1 MSLANKNVLLGV
13 TGSIAAYKSA
23 DLVRRLRDAGAAVEV
38 VLTRAGAEF
47 ITPLTLQALSGRP
60 VHTRHLDP
68 DAEAAFGHIDLARWA
83 DLVLIAPASANCLAK
98 LANGVADDLLTTLC
112 LASDAPLALAPAM
125 NRVMWAHPATQD
137 NIETLKQRG
146 AHLFGPDSG
155 DQACGET
162 GPGRMLEPDDIC
174 ALAGALFETGRLA
187 GKRVLIT
194 AGPTRE
200 ALDPVRYL
208 TNRSSGKM
216 GYALANAA
224 AEAGAQVTLV
234 SGPVERLLHGAVRRI
249 AVESAQQMFEAV
261 MAECAAADV
270 FIAAAAVA
278 DYRPADIAADKIKKR
293 EPGYQLALERT
304 PDILAAV
311 AAHVPRPFVV
321 GFAAET
327 RDVEANALAK
337 LRNKRLD
344 LIVANRVGRPGS
356 GFDSD
361 DNEVTAYWADSRQEF
376 PSLPKERLARKL
388 MELIAERHHA
398 TGTVEDS

>member
-1 MSLANKNVLLGV
+1 MSLANRKILLGV

-23 DLVRRLRDAGAAVEV
+23 DLVRRLRAAGAAVEV

-60 VHTRHLDP
+60 VHTRQLDP

-98 LANGVADDLLTTLC
+98 LAHGIADDLLTTLC
-112 LASDAPLALAPAM
+112 LASDAPLAIAPAM
-125 NRVMWAHPATQD
+125 NHRMWAHPATQA
-137 NIETLKQRG
+137 NLELLKERG
-146 AHLFGPDSG
+146 ARVFGPGTG

-162 GPGRMLEPDDIC
+162 GPGRMLEPDEIV
-174 ALAGALFETGRLA
+174 ALASALFETGLLEGR
-187 GKRVLIT
+187 RIVIT

-200 ALDPVRYL
+200 AIDPVRYL

-224 AEAGAQVTLV
+224 AKAGARVTLIT
-234 SGPVERLLHGAVRRI
+234 GPVDLPLHNGVERI
-249 AVESAQQMFEAV
+249 AVESAAQMHDAV
-261 MAECAAADV
+261 MTACAGADL

-278 DYRPADIAADKIKKR
+278 DYRPARVAGAKLKKQDAAID
-293 EPGYQLALERT
+293 LALERT

-311 AAHVPRPFVV
+311 AARKDAPFTV

-327 RDVEANALAK
+327 EALEDHARAK
-337 LRNKRLD
+337 LRDKGID
-344 LIVANRVGRPGS
+344 LIVGNLVGRPGS

-361 DNEVTAYWADSRQEF
+361 DNEVTVFWHDGSEQF
-376 PSLPKERLARKL
+376 DHMPKDRLARR
-388 MELIAERHHA
+388 LIAVIAQRYA
-398 TGTVEDS
+398 TRQM

>member
-1 MSLANKNVLLGV
+1 MSLVNRNILLGV

-23 DLVRRLRDAGAAVEV
+23 ELVRRLRDAGAAVEV

-98 LANGVADDLLTTLC
+98 LAHGIADDLLTTLC
-112 LASDAPLALAPAM
+112 LASDAPLAVAPAM
-125 NRVMWAHPATQD
+125 NHQMWAHLATQA
-137 NIETLKQRG
+137 NLETLRQRG
-146 AHLFGPDSG
+146 VRVFGPGVG

-162 GPGRMLEPDDIC
+162 GPGRMLEPDEIC
-174 ALAGALFETGRLA
+174 DLAGALFESGRLE
-187 GKRVLIT
+187 GRRVVIT

-200 ALDPVRYL
+200 AIDPVRYV

-224 AEAGAQVTLV
+224 AGAGARVTLV
-234 SGPVERLLHGAVRRI
+234 SGPVDRPLHAGVERV
-249 AVESAQQMFEAV
+249 AVESARQMHDAV
-261 MAECAAADV
+261 MAAIADADL

-278 DYRPADIAADKIKKR
+278 DYRPAQIADAKIKKR
-293 EPGYQLALERT
+293 DATLDLTLERT

-311 AAHVPRPFVV
+311 AARADAPFTV

-327 RDVEANALAK
+327 GALDDHARAK
-337 LRNKRLD
+337 LRDKGVD
-344 LIVANRVGRPGS
+344 MIVGNLVGRPGT

-361 DNEVTAYWADSRQEF
+361 ENEVTVYWQDGSEAIPRM
-376 PSLPKERLARKL
+376 PKDRLARRL
-388 MELIAERHHA
+388 IDLIADRY
-398 TGTVEDS
+398 TTNRQ

>member
-1 MSLANKNVLLGV
+1 MSLANKNILLGV

-23 DLVRRLRDAGAAVEV
+23 DLVRRLRDAGATVEV

-68 DAEAAFGHIDLARWA
+68 DAEAAMGHIDLARWA
-83 DLVLIAPASANCLAK
+83 DLVLIAPASANIIAK
-98 LANGVADDLLTTLC
+98 LAQGIADDLLTTLV

-137 NIETLKQRG
+137 NIARLAGRG
-146 AHLFGPDSG
+146 VHVFGPGSG

-162 GPGRMLEPDDIC
+162 GPGRMLEPDELV
-174 ALAGALFETGRLA
+174 ALGGALFATGRLA
-187 GKRVLIT
+187 GRRVLIT

-200 ALDPVRYL
+200 AIDPVRYL
-208 TNRSSGKM
+208 TNHSSGKM

-224 AEAGAQVTLV
+224 AEAGATVTLV
-234 SGPVERLLHGAVRRI
+234 SGPVDRPLHGAVRRI
-249 AVESAQQMFEAV
+249 PVDSAQQMHDAV
-261 MAECAAADV
+261 AAECTTADI

-278 DYRPADIAADKIKKR
+278 DYRPARVASGKLKKR
-293 EPGYQLALERT
+293 DAVTQLELERT

-311 AAHVPRPFVV
+311 AAREGAPFLA

-327 RDVEANALAK
+327 DDLEANARAK
-337 LRNKRLD
+337 LRDKHLD
-344 LIVANRVGRPGS
+344 LVVANLVGRPGS

-361 DNEVTAYWADSRQEF
+361 DNKVTVFWSGGSEDF
-376 PSLPKERLARKL
+376 PLMPKARLARKL
-388 MELIAERHHA
+388 IDLIAERFAA
-398 TGTVEDS
+398 TNM

>member
-1 MSLANKNVLLGV
+1 MSLANRNILLGV

-23 DLVRRLRDAGAAVEV
+23 ELVRRLRDAGAAVEV

-98 LANGVADDLLTTLC
+98 LAHGIADDLLTTLC
-112 LASDAPLALAPAM
+112 LASDAPLAVAPAM
-125 NRVMWAHPATQD
+125 NHQMWAHPATQA
-137 NIETLKQRG
+137 NLALLKQRG
-146 AHLFGPDSG
+146 VQVFGPGVG

-162 GPGRMLEPDDIC
+162 GPGRMLEPDEIC
-174 ALAGALFETGRLA
+174 ALAGALFENGRLE
-187 GKRVLIT
+187 GRSLVIT

-200 ALDPVRYL
+200 AIDPVRYV

-224 AEAGAQVTLV
+224 AEAGARVTLV
-234 SGPVERLLHGAVRRI
+234 SGPVDLPLHAGIERV
-249 AVESAQQMFEAV
+249 AVEDARQMHDAV
-261 MAECAAADV
+261 MSACAGADL

-278 DYRPADIAADKIKKR
+278 DYRPAQIADAKIKKR
-293 EPGYQLALERT
+293 ADTMTLALERT

-311 AAHVPRPFVV
+311 AARADAPFTV

-327 RDVEANALAK
+327 EALDDHARAK
-337 LRNKRLD
+337 LRDKGID
-344 LIVANRVGRPGS
+344 LIVGNLVGRPGT

-361 DNEVTAYWADSRQEF
+361 DNEVTVYWTGGSEPIPRMSKD
-376 PSLPKERLARKL
+376 RLARRL
-388 MELIAERHHA
+388 IDLIADRYSA
-398 TGTVEDS
+398 SRQ